1 MEEIGNTLL
10 EKYFRRSSSIF
21 IAIFIG
27 IILGI
32 SLYCSI
38 PNIILRIISIV
49 CLLGI
54 FSFYIIDTIC
64 YNKLPKSKR
73 YDSVLVRII
82 AKDKNEYDDIQY
94 KFGNEFE
101 KFLNSSKNKI
111 NILYIPYHL
120 VESNSYTEKEKII
133 KLLKK
138 TNCIFLTTV
147 RTRSEETKDNT
158 KYITEF
164 NLGIA
169 HPTYIAKIEKL
180 FQEELNL
187 LGMPTSR
194 VEYFAETKLNV
205 LEVTAQRI
213 SIVCRYIIARAY
225 FFSSD
230 FENALDI
237 GEKLYSELND
247 LREKDFL
254 NIKNMLSTLCYEIHI
269 IKMLIEN
276 SKDSNN
282 IDYIEKELNEA
293 NKYKKGT
300 YIYYEWMSVC
310 SFLKDRDIKKTKDYL
325 GQCKQ
330 IQKNGPWKYSV
341 AFIKAYCDESEG
353 KVIYHYKQAFKV
365 EHDHMQLISFIE
377 DILDQEPEK
386 NMLRFALMLLY
397 LKLGEIKTSKGI
409 LKEYLDNGQVNSLD
423 DVTISQLKKIFTNE
437 IVEQLINIE

>member
-10 EKYFRRSSSIF
+10 EKYFRRSSSII

-38 PNIILRIISIV
+38 PNIILKIISIV
-49 CLLGI
+49 CVLGI
-54 FSFYIIDTIC
+54 FTFYIIDTIC

-237 GEKLYSELND
+237 GEKLYSELNG

-282 IDYIEKELNEA
+282 LDYIEKELNEA

-300 YIYYEWMSVC
+300 YIYYEGMSVC

-397 LKLGEIKTSKGI
+397 LKIGEIKTAKEI

-437 IVEQLINIE
+437 IVEQLINME

>member
-10 EKYFRRSSSIF
+10 EKYFRRSSSII

-38 PNIILRIISIV
+38 PNIILKIISIV
-49 CLLGI
+49 CVLGI
-54 FSFYIIDTIC
+54 FTFYIIDTIC

-205 LEVTAQRI
+205 L
-213 SIVCRYIIARAY
+213 
-225 FFSSD
+225 
-230 FENALDI
+230 
-237 GEKLYSELND
+237 KLL
-247 LREKDFL
+247 
-254 NIKNMLSTLCYEIHI
+254 H
-269 IKMLIEN
+269 
-276 SKDSNN
+276 
-282 IDYIEKELNEA
+282 
-293 NKYKKGT
+293 
-300 YIYYEWMSVC
+300 
-310 SFLKDRDIKKTKDYL
+310 
-325 GQCKQ
+325 
-330 IQKNGPWKYSV
+330 
-341 AFIKAYCDESEG
+341 
-353 KVIYHYKQAFKV
+353 
-365 EHDHMQLISFIE
+365 
-377 DILDQEPEK
+377 
-386 NMLRFALMLLY
+386 
-397 LKLGEIKTSKGI
+397 
-409 LKEYLDNGQVNSLD
+409 KEYQ
-423 DVTISQLKKIFTNE
+423 
-437 IVEQLINIE
+437 